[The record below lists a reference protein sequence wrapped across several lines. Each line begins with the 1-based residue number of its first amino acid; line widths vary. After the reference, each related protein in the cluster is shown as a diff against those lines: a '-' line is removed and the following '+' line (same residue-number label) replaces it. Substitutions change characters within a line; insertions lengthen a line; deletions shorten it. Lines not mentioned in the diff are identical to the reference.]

1 MISKKIAKKMQ
12 NMVLQILWALG
23 RLLNGNIRPNWIDSS
38 LWEISFFSSIAM
50 TASLRSDNPAGQSID
65 VFSNSFDFM
74 MSIVEINIIV
84 YVYRPSMKRHLLLR
98 LFISFF
104 VVVLF
109 FIFIIFF
116 FLFLLSPLL
125 SCRWGEGRRG
135 RWGEWGHFH
144 RHCCNTNLI
153 YTLATTTTYFYL

>member
-109 FIFIIFF
+109 FIFISSSCFCCR
-116 FLFLLSPLL
+116 LFLAVDEGK
-125 SCRWGEGRRG
+125 GE
-135 RWGEWGHFH
+135 EDAEENEDTFIAIVVIL
-144 RHCCNTNLI
+144 T
-153 YTLATTTTYFYL
+153 